1 MAFLSVSVKRGQ
13 LVGAPERFN
22 TYVTLKLL
30 SVKSTTVCV
39 KGSTPC
45 WEQDFMFEID
55 LPPSNSSQNQSSSD
69 SPNGLLVELWNKGVI
84 WDTII
89 GYVWIPLQK
98 IPGYMTQNE
107 SGIVAKN
114 NGSHPDSILPHAPTW
129 FNVDA
134 ELSLGANGTDV
145 KGTKLTTGHKI
156 FLDIRFES
164 NLDDLNGDLNSSS
177 RHCSSWQR
185 RLQDLN
191 QMEQSPPF
199 DGHHGGMGGRRDGGG
214 GGIMYGRR
222 AGEGGKGSFNHGPGG
237 THPSSGGGIIAPS
250 GQNMPPYSQGKGGG
264 GVSRSGG
271 TGGGNLYRT
280 RSSNSNHS
288 QLSEDSD
295 YTSDIVGGVNHPHP
309 NESVSQYHPRHRA
322 QFNPTDAHL
331 PPSSDQQ
338 PPYYQPHYANDR
350 GVRPG
355 YYEYGGDEYYPN
367 ESMGGGTGG
376 VDADYERYQQGSRPY
391 GQGTIYPDGYISDSY
406 YHEGGNFED
415 PQYYYYDEYDP
426 DFDYYDYDEEE
437 FFLEN
442 GYYPEDHMMA
452 LNQEQPPHPNF
463 PEGTTPQSSAAG
475 RRKLPDVSQI
485 SESEAYLSDRSGL
498 EADRDAANR
507 RRQLPN
513 DPSALRVSV
522 GGVAEVPTTSG
533 TFTRVADDGSML
545 PGCEVGDPSVG
556 FMGAEQ
562 MGEDELIG
570 DATGGDE
577 YYDGEEW
584 YPEGYGPEDYFYA
597 GANEDYMYG
606 AHPVPG
612 DPNMDYGQTGH
623 YPDVPL
629 DEFGNPVHPPDGEEY
644 DEGNYENVEALYE
657 SRAAD
662 RFQGVDGA
670 HPHPEEMEGE
680 EFFETATPGY
690 YDEEGNFIPIE
701 DEQLEGYEDTEMY
714 ENLYYDEYEEG
725 GEYYPGEFAYDENGE
740 PILQEAPY
748 SLDDS
753 TVMYENYMLSYED
766 DQQDPVVHKTDI
778 GNLHLHHHQ
787 AAGGVA
793 VPFSEQLHVDTSSG
807 GQLADFDLSRDYA
820 NLKST
825 GAGGLAKGHH
835 QHQLDFP
842 VGSLSQSGVAV
853 AAAERSMSPPVA
865 VGHGQGSRHY
875 VDRGLMSGDDFLND
889 SPGEASSVTGSQI
902 LNERYEPNRN
912 KNNFDYDL
920 RPANSA
926 IYRPGQP
933 QQKSRESQL
942 EDDFGTETLNE
953 KLLLKHRAALANND
967 EYNQQGQNQQDVYP
981 NQSRS
986 YYDEEQKFR
995 EEFSESESWTRNESK
1010 ELSRDSDLEQDRV
1023 ENFERETKD
1032 PSDHLQL
1039 EESGDVIGGTTH
1051 GERKATHLDRDRAK
1065 ARWLTAYK
1073 KITDSFDDSEGE
1085 RKDTLNDVVGPHT
1098 SLLSNIEDISHVM
1111 KARRTSIPLSLAAM
1125 KRQQGIATTTM
1136 AVRQSIQDNEL
1147 KMGVY
1152 KSTLQALIYPISSTT
1167 PHNFTIWSANKPT
1180 FCFEC
1185 EGLLWGLARQGL
1197 KCRECGVKCHEK
1209 CKDLLNADCL
1219 QRAAEKNAKQGD
1231 GDKVNTIVA
1240 AIRDRMQLR
1249 EKEKEQLFET
1259 IRTVFAISTREHQS
1273 QMRHA
1278 EQIVLEGS
1286 SKWAAR
1292 ISITVKCAQGLAGK
1306 DKTGASDPYVT
1317 VQVGKTKKRTKT
1329 IAQELNPEWNE
1340 TFAFDCHNA
1349 SDRIKVRVWD
1359 EDDDLRA
1366 KLMQKLTRE
1375 SDDFL
1380 GQTIIEV
1387 RTLSGEMDVWYNLEK
1402 RTDKSAVSGAIRLHI
1417 SVEMKG
1423 EEKSGASY
1431 HVQYTC
1437 LHENLFHY
1445 LCESSPDPKNS
1456 SVGGGGGMFK
1466 LPSGGS
1472 GKSEDTWKVFF
1483 DDVAQEVCDEFALR
1497 YGVENIYQAMVHF
1510 SCLSTKY
1517 TSSGV
1522 PALMSTFLA
1531 NINAYY
1537 AHSASNSNVTASAR
1551 FAASNFGKEKFVKL
1565 LDSLH
1570 NSLRIDLSMYRNNF
1584 PTASPD
1590 KLNDLKATVDL
1601 LTSITFFRMKVLEST
1616 SPPKSALVVKE
1627 CVRACLKQTYQDL
1640 FDHVAEMTATQ
1651 LANEANN
1658 PSASSGG
1665 EEDRAAASGAP
1676 GLRSLDFW
1684 RNLLSLLIVIIDED
1698 KKIYSSKINQFP
1710 SELNVG
1716 QLSAFEMWKML
1727 AGDLRYAM
1735 EEHAKTLYCE
1745 ISDYVKLYFLVKS
1758 FFTLH
1763 VKPLPQAKELSEEET
1778 DIAVWFSPFVVC
1790 WLGTVEDEA
1799 VTFLVSALNRD
1810 KADGFK
1816 LSAGSARYSHS
1827 VVDTFARMGEP
1838 IEVIKKMEC
1847 SEPHSMH
1854 HVMIRFAMVLET
1866 VLLKY
1871 AQIVTR
1877 FFPEYKSE
1885 AKTGVILMNNVQ
1897 QLRVQ
1902 LEKTYEGLGGA
1913 SIGEEATQHLNSV
1926 QRKLSNHIDA
1936 LAGQYASTM
1945 QHAIEDSV
1953 NKLAANLNQHK
1964 GNASVVMKQTQNRQ
1978 ALAAE
1983 AEAVVG
1989 PLLEYL
1995 DTQLESLVDLADRT
2009 VFKRLLKEIWKIAMG
2024 KLEKKIVL
2032 PPLSDRQQLTLSLL
2046 EDKNLTQKQCAIIH
2060 SGLDIIKTIFT
2071 ADGKHGLKRSYLDK
2085 SRELQSLRYALSL
2098 YSQTTDTLIKTFIVT
2113 QNAQDNPS
2121 VDDPVG
2127 EISIQIDLFTHPGT
2141 GDHKVTVN
2149 IVAANDLRWVTT
2161 GVFKPFVEIWLFGP
2175 QLQDRKRREATKQ
2188 KPNMLSPKI
2197 GEQFVFL
2204 LGNEEDLD
2212 VYELH
2217 VACKDYCF
2225 GRSDQLVGV
2234 SVIQFRDIIDQK
2246 SNSGTHASWLTLG
2259 RYLHYDDTGWTILRI
2274 LAQRNNDAVAREF
2287 IKAKTERRSEAPG
2300 PEPASMPQ
2308 MPSMASAA
2316 SQFVPPQVKSMASNS
2331 GNSLGQSFSSSFNN
2345 FGLSKLLNS

>member
-1 MAFLSVSVKRGQ
+1 MSFLSVSVKKGQ
-13 LVGAPERFN
+13 LIGAPERFN
-22 TYVTLKLL
+22 TYITLKLN

-45 WEQDFMFEID
+45 WEQDFMFEIG
-55 LPPSNSSQNQSSSD
+55 LPASGYKNPSNVPNQTD
-69 SPNGLLVELWNKGVI
+69 VPNGLLVELWNKGVI

-89 GYVWIPLQK
+89 GYVWIPLSK
-98 IPGYMTQNE
+98 VPGYHMAQID
-107 SGIVAKN
+107 GAVKN
-114 NGSHPDSILPHAPTW
+114 NNNGPHSASNPVGPTW

-134 ELSLGANGTDV
+134 ELSLEANGTDV
-145 KGTKLTTGHKI
+145 KGTKLTTGHKV
-156 FLDIRFES
+156 FLDVRFENS
-164 NLDDLNGDLNSSS
+164 LDDLNEDVPNSSM
-177 RHCSSWQR
+177 HCSLWQR

-191 QMEQSPPF
+191 QMHPNGSSGVRLGTGKNGNTLGNQPYILGSK
-199 DGHHGGMGGRRDGGG
+199 GVGRGGG
-214 GGIMYGRR
+214 S
-222 AGEGGKGSFNHGPGG
+222 AGVNTSV
-237 THPSSGGGIIAPS
+237 GGG
-250 GQNMPPYSQGKGGG
+250 QG
-264 GVSRSGG
+264 
-271 TGGGNLYRT
+271 LYRT

-295 YTSDIVGGVNHPHP
+295 YTSDIVAGVNQPMP
-309 NESVSQYHPRHRA
+309 NESFSQYHPRRQHRA
-322 QFNPTDAHL
+322 QFTPTNNPHQ
-331 PPSSDQQ
+331 PPSSVAGQHAA
-338 PPYYQPHYANDR
+338 PYYHHPIYGDGRMQSQA
-350 GVRPG
+350 PG
-355 YYEYGGDEYYPN
+355 YYEYSDTEFYPPGA
-367 ESMGGGTGG
+367 EAGGGR
-376 VDADYERYQQGSRPY
+376 DADYERYQQGSRPY
-391 GQGTIYPDGYISDSY
+391 GHSGIYPDGYISDSY
-406 YHEGGNFED
+406 YHENGAGGGAGGGFDD
-415 PQYYYYDEYDP
+415 PYYFYDEYDP
-426 DFDYYDYDEEE
+426 DFEYYDYDEEE
-437 FFLEN
+437 YFLEN
-442 GYYPEDHMMA
+442 GYYPDEPYLDP
-452 LNQEQPPHPNF
+452 NQEHPGPNF
-463 PEGTTPQSSAAG
+463 PEGTTPQSSAVG

-498 EADRDAANR
+498 DTDREGGSR
-507 RRQLPN
+507 HRHLPT
-513 DPSALRVSV
+513 DPNNLRMNGSSDQVPVSSSGGFSRGTGSELV
-522 GGVAEVPTTSG
+522 GTS
-533 TFTRVADDGSML
+533 
-545 PGCEVGDPSVG
+545 EDPNS
-556 FMGAEQ
+556 FMHEPIPD
-562 MGEDELIG
+562 EDLIG

-597 GANEDYMYG
+597 GANEDYLFG
-606 AHPVPG
+606 PNPIPG
-612 DPNMDYGQTGH
+612 DPNLDFVPGH
-623 YPDVPL
+623 FPESEMMQPAL
-629 DEFGNPVHPPDGEEY
+629 DEFGNPIPPGDGEFHEGVEY
-644 DEGNYENVEALYE
+644 DEQNYENVQNLYDDHPE
-657 SRAAD
+657 
-662 RFQGVDGA
+662 RFPAGSE
-670 HPHPEEMEGE
+670 PHPGQHSEMIDGE

-701 DEQLEGYEDTEMY
+701 DEQLEGFEGTEIY
-714 ENLYYDEYEEG
+714 ENLYYDEYD
-725 GEYYPGEFAYDENGE
+725 EYYPGEYAYDENGE
-740 PILQEAPY
+740 PILQETTQY

-753 TVMYENYMLSYED
+753 TVMYENYMYNYED
-766 DQQDPVVHKTDI
+766 SESNQ
-778 GNLHLHHHQ
+778 LHAESGGSFEHSL
-787 AAGGVA
+787 AVGGAGASGA
-793 VPFSEQLHVDTSSG
+793 VPFSEQLHIDTDQRNVYTNVMAARAGAALASEMTGRQQQDQSSKLLYG
-807 GQLADFDLSRDYA
+807 IATLDEGAIGSSR
-820 NLKST
+820 
-825 GAGGLAKGHH
+825 
-835 QHQLDFP
+835 
-842 VGSLSQSGVAV
+842 
-853 AAAERSMSPPVA
+853 AAAG
-865 VGHGQGSRHY
+865 VGGPF
-875 VDRGLMSGDDFLND
+875 LSGDEFAND

-902 LNERYEPNRN
+902 LNERFDPGS
-912 KNNFDYDL
+912 NFDFDAARHQKRASFSLQQNNNSSSRIQNNDYD
-920 RPANSA
+920 S
-926 IYRPGQP
+926 
-933 QQKSRESQL
+933 S
-942 EDDFGTETLNE
+942 NE
-953 KLLLKHRAALANND
+953 RMLLKNRAMGNGEYFNNN
-967 EYNQQGQNQQDVYP
+967 NQQPVM
-981 NQSRS
+981 SRS
-986 YYDEEQKFR
+986 TAGMYEQDTDLSNRMRKPDM
-995 EEFSESESWTRNESK
+995 
-1010 ELSRDSDLEQDRV
+1010 SRDFSKDSATLQSDDERLQKQRNDSEVTPGSGHATDLELRGEEAV
-1023 ENFERETKD
+1023 ENEGGVNKSAAASGATRKE
-1032 PSDHLQL
+1032 PQL
-1039 EESGDVIGGTTH
+1039 N
-1051 GERKATHLDRDRAK
+1051 RDRAK

-1073 KITDSFDDSEGE
+1073 KITDSFDDGEGD
-1085 RKDTLNDVVGPHT
+1085 RQSTLNDVVGAHT

-1147 KMGVY
+1147 KIVVY

-1219 QRAAEKNAKQGD
+1219 QRAAEKNAKHGD

-1240 AIRDRMQLR
+1240 AIRDRMKVR
-1249 EKEKEQLFET
+1249 EKEKEQLFDT
-1259 IRTVFAISTREHQS
+1259 IRTVFSVSAKEHVQ
-1273 QMRHA
+1273 QMSHA

-1445 LCESSPDPKNS
+1445 LCENNPDAKIS
-1456 SVGGGGGMFK
+1456 ATGGNMFR
-1466 LPSGGS
+1466 LPQA
-1472 GKSEDTWKVFF
+1472 KSEETWKVFF

-1584 PTASPD
+1584 PTSSPD

-1651 LANEANN
+1651 LANEANSN
-1658 PSASSGG
+1658 ANNSSGT
-1665 EEDRAAASGAP
+1665 EDDKAAVGAP

-1716 QLSAFEMWKML
+1716 QLSGFEMWKML
-1727 AGDLRYAM
+1727 AADLRYAM

-1763 VKPLPQAKELSEEET
+1763 VKPLPQAKELKQEET

-1926 QRKLSNHIDA
+1926 QRKLSNQIDA

-1945 QHAIEDSV
+1945 QHAIEESV
-1953 NKLAANLNQHK
+1953 NKLAHNLNQHK
-1964 GNASVVMKQTQNRQ
+1964 GNNSVVIKQTQNRQ

-1995 DTQLESLVDLADRT
+1995 DTQLEALVDLADRT

-2032 PPLSDRQQLTLSLL
+2032 PPLSDRQQLNISLL
-2046 EDKNLTQKQCAIIH
+2046 EDKNLSQKQCAIIH

-2127 EISIQIDLFTHPGT
+2127 EVSIQIDLFTHPGT

-2234 SVIQFRDIIDQK
+2234 SVIQFRDIIDQRT
-2246 SNSGTHASWLTLG
+2246 NSGTHASWLTLG

-2308 MPSMASAA
+2308 MPSMASA

-2331 GNSLGQSFSSSFNN
+2331 GQTLGASFSSQFNN